1 MKKTLAIVLA
11 LVLAFSM
18 TAMAFADDVFT
29 RSKCKNQFNSQAAL
43 DEHAKVCPAVITVV
57 ADTKPYINN
66 ECPKCGAK
74 FVDEAEYNKHVAA
87 CDYYA
92 DPSKAP
98 APTKKDYVN
107 LTVKDVLNAIVE
119 LIKSSNTQW
128 DDIESVV
135 NRLVD
140 LVENLLKGIAVP
152 EADVNGAI
160 DDLKAKVG
168 DSGKLGDL
176 LDSLKAKIKSFY
188 AGDKAT
194 TEATTAAEKPAE
206 TGSATAGI
214 AAFAAISVAVAAA
227 YVCTKKKA

>member
-18 TAMAFADDVFT
+18 TAMAFAAE
-29 RSKCKNQFNSQAAL
+29 S
-43 DEHAKVCPAVITVV
+43 
-57 ADTKPYINN
+57 DTKAPAAGSAVGGQVGSYTNN
-66 ECPKCGAK
+66 ECPKCHAK

-87 CDYYA
+87 CTYGE
-92 DPSKAP
+92 SAP
-98 APTKKDYVN
+98 ATTKDYVN
-107 LTVKDVLNAIVE
+107 LTVKDVLNAVVE

-140 LVENLLKGIAVP
+140 LVENLLKGITVP

-168 DSGKLGDL
+168 DSGKLGGL

-214 AAFAAISVAVAAA
+214 AAFAAISVAAAAA

>member
-1 MKKTLAIVLA
+1 MVQMKKTLAIVLA

-18 TAMAFADDVFT
+18 TAMAFAEDPT
-29 RSKCKNQFNSQAAL
+29 TTTTAAS
-43 DEHAKVCPAVITVV
+43 TVAPV
-57 ADTKPYINN
+57 GGVPGSYDNN
-66 ECPKCGAK
+66 VCPKCGAK
-74 FVDEAEYNKHVAA
+74 FAIEAEYNKHVAA
-87 CDYYA
+87 CTVGD
-92 DPSKAP
+92 P
-98 APTKKDYVN
+98 APSKDYVV
-107 LTVKDVLNAIVE
+107 LTVKDGLNAIVE

-135 NRLVD
+135 TRLVD
-140 LVENLLKGIAVP
+140 LVENLLKGITVP

-168 DSGKLGDL
+168 NSGKLGDL

-214 AAFAAISVAVAAA
+214 AAFAAISVAAAAA

>member
-1 MKKTLAIVLA
+1 MVQMKKTLAIVLA

-29 RSKCKNQFNSQAAL
+29 CSKCKNQFNSQAAL

-66 ECPKCGAK
+66 ECPKCHAK

-87 CDYYA
+87 CTYGE
-92 DPSKAP
+92 SAP
-98 APTKKDYVN
+98 ATTKDYVD

-140 LVENLLKGIAVP
+140 LVENLLKGITVP

-168 DSGKLGDL
+168 DSGKLGGL

-214 AAFAAISVAVAAA
+214 AAFAAISVAAAAA

>member
-18 TAMAFADDVFT
+18 TAMAFAAE
-29 RSKCKNQFNSQAAL
+29 S
-43 DEHAKVCPAVITVV
+43 
-57 ADTKPYINN
+57 DTKAPAAGSAVGGQVGSYTNN
-66 ECPKCGAK
+66 ECPKCHAK

-87 CDYYA
+87 CTYGE
-92 DPSKAP
+92 SAP
-98 APTKKDYVN
+98 ATTKDYVD

-128 DDIESVV
+128 NDIESVV

-140 LVENLLKGIAVP
+140 LVENLLKGITVP

-168 DSGKLGDL
+168 DSGKLGGL

-214 AAFAAISVAVAAA
+214 AAFAAISVAAAAA

>member
-18 TAMAFADDVFT
+18 SAMAFAADST
-29 RSKCKNQFNSQAAL
+29 TTTTAS
-43 DEHAKVCPAVITVV
+43 V
-57 ADTKPYINN
+57 ANGGNAGSYDYNT
-66 ECPKCGAK
+66 CSKCGAK
-74 FVDEAEYNKHVAA
+74 FVNEQQFNNHVAA
-87 CDYYA
+87 CTYGDEA
-92 DPSKAP
+92 ESSNFFSDLSI
-98 APTKKDYVN
+98 
-107 LTVKDVLNAIVE
+107 KDVLSAVVE
-119 LIKSSNTQW
+119 LVKSSNTQW

-140 LVENLLKGIAVP
+140 LVEKLLSGITVS

-160 DDLKAKVG
+160 DDLKAKATG
-168 DSGKLGDL
+168 DSKLSGL
-176 LDSLKAKIKSFY
+176 LDSLKAKIMSFY

-194 TEATTAAEKPAE
+194 TEATTAAEEPAD

-214 AAFAAISVAVAAA
+214 AAFAAISVAAAAA

>member
-1 MKKTLAIVLA
+1 MVQMKKTLAIVLA

-18 TAMAFADDVFT
+18 TAMAFAEDPT
-29 RSKCKNQFNSQAAL
+29 TTTTAAS
-43 DEHAKVCPAVITVV
+43 TVAPV
-57 ADTKPYINN
+57 GGVPGSYDNN
-66 ECPKCGAK
+66 VCPKCGAK
-74 FVDEAEYNKHVAA
+74 FAIEAEYNKHVAA
-87 CDYYA
+87 CTVGD
-92 DPSKAP
+92 P
-98 APTKKDYVN
+98 APTKDYVD

-135 NRLVD
+135 TRLVD
-140 LVENLLKGIAVP
+140 LVENLLKGITVP

-168 DSGKLGDL
+168 NSGKLGDL

-188 AGDKAT
+188 AGDK
-194 TEATTAAEKPAE
+194 ATTAAEKPAE

-214 AAFAAISVAVAAA
+214 AAFAAISVAAAAA

>member
-1 MKKTLAIVLA
+1 MVQMKKTLAIVLA

-18 TAMAFADDVFT
+18 TAMAFAEDPT
-29 RSKCKNQFNSQAAL
+29 TTTAAS
-43 DEHAKVCPAVITVV
+43 TVAPV
-57 ADTKPYINN
+57 GGVPGSYDNN
-66 ECPKCGAK
+66 VCPKCGAK
-74 FVDEAEYNKHVAA
+74 FAIEAEYNKHVAA
-87 CDYYA
+87 CTVGD
-92 DPSKAP
+92 P
-98 APTKKDYVN
+98 APTKDYVD

-128 DDIESVV
+128 NDIESVV
-135 NRLVD
+135 TRLVD
-140 LVENLLKGIAVP
+140 LVENLLKGITVP

-214 AAFAAISVAVAAA
+214 AAVAAISVAAAAA

>member
-1 MKKTLAIVLA
+1 MVQMKKTLAIVLA

-18 TAMAFADDVFT
+18 TAMAFAEDPT
-29 RSKCKNQFNSQAAL
+29 TTTTAAS
-43 DEHAKVCPAVITVV
+43 TVAPV
-57 ADTKPYINN
+57 GGVPGSYDNN
-66 ECPKCGAK
+66 VCPKCGAK
-74 FVDEAEYNKHVAA
+74 FAIEAEYNKHVAA
-87 CDYYA
+87 CTVGD
-92 DPSKAP
+92 P
-98 APTKKDYVN
+98 AP
-107 LTVKDVLNAIVE
+107 TVKDVLNAIVE

-135 NRLVD
+135 TRLVD
-140 LVENLLKGIAVP
+140 LVENLLKGITVP

-168 DSGKLGDL
+168 NSGKLGDL

-214 AAFAAISVAVAAA
+214 AAFAAISVAAAAA

>member
-1 MKKTLAIVLA
+1 MVQMKKTLAIVLA

-18 TAMAFADDVFT
+18 TAMAFAEDPT
-29 RSKCKNQFNSQAAL
+29 TTTTAAS
-43 DEHAKVCPAVITVV
+43 TVAPV
-57 ADTKPYINN
+57 GGVPGSYDNN
-66 ECPKCGAK
+66 VCPKCGAK
-74 FVDEAEYNKHVAA
+74 FAIEAEYNKHVAA
-87 CDYYA
+87 CTVGD
-92 DPSKAP
+92 P
-98 APTKKDYVN
+98 APTKDYVD

-135 NRLVD
+135 TRLVD
-140 LVENLLKGIAVP
+140 LVENLLKGITVP

-160 DDLKAKVG
+160 DLKAKVG
-168 DSGKLGDL
+168 NSGKLGDL

-214 AAFAAISVAVAAA
+214 AAFAAISVAAAAA

>member
-18 TAMAFADDVFT
+18 TAMAFAEDPT
-29 RSKCKNQFNSQAAL
+29 TTTAAS
-43 DEHAKVCPAVITVV
+43 TVAPV
-57 ADTKPYINN
+57 GGVPGSYDNN
-66 ECPKCGAK
+66 VCPKCGAK
-74 FVDEAEYNKHVAA
+74 FAIEAEYNKHVAA
-87 CDYYA
+87 CTVGD
-92 DPSKAP
+92 P
-98 APTKKDYVN
+98 APTKDYVD

-128 DDIESVV
+128 NDIESVV
-135 NRLVD
+135 TRLVD
-140 LVENLLKGIAVP
+140 LVENLLKGITVP

-168 DSGKLGDL
+168 NSGKLGDL

-214 AAFAAISVAVAAA
+214 AAFAAISVAAAAA

>member
-1 MKKTLAIVLA
+1 MVQMKKTLAIVLA

-18 TAMAFADDVFT
+18 TAMAFAEDPT
-29 RSKCKNQFNSQAAL
+29 TTTAAS
-43 DEHAKVCPAVITVV
+43 TVAPV
-57 ADTKPYINN
+57 GGVPGSYDNN
-66 ECPKCGAK
+66 VCPKCGAK
-74 FVDEAEYNKHVAA
+74 FAIEAEYNKHVAS
-87 CDYYA
+87 CTHGD
-92 DPSKAP
+92 P
-98 APTKKDYVN
+98 APTKDYVD

-135 NRLVD
+135 TRLVD

-214 AAFAAISVAVAAA
+214 AAFAAISVAAAAA

>member
-1 MKKTLAIVLA
+1 MVQMKKTLAIVLA

-18 TAMAFADDVFT
+18 TAMAFAET
-29 RSKCKNQFNSQAAL
+29 TTAATT
-43 DEHAKVCPAVITVV
+43 AAATTVAPV
-57 ADTKPYINN
+57 GGVPGSYDNN
-66 ECPKCGAK
+66 VCPKCGAK
-74 FVDEAEYNKHVAA
+74 FAIEAEYNKHVAS
-87 CDYYA
+87 CTHGD
-92 DPSKAP
+92 P
-98 APTKKDYVN
+98 APTKDYVD

-135 NRLVD
+135 TRLVD
-140 LVENLLKGIAVP
+140 LVENLLKGITVP

-168 DSGKLGDL
+168 SGKLGDL

-214 AAFAAISVAVAAA
+214 AAFAAISVAAAAA

>member
-1 MKKTLAIVLA
+1 MVQMKKTLAIVLA

-18 TAMAFADDVFT
+18 TAMAFAEDPT
-29 RSKCKNQFNSQAAL
+29 TTTAAS
-43 DEHAKVCPAVITVV
+43 TVAPV
-57 ADTKPYINN
+57 GGVPGSYDNN
-66 ECPKCGAK
+66 VCPKCGAK
-74 FVDEAEYNKHVAA
+74 FAIEAEYNKHVAA
-87 CDYYA
+87 CTVGD
-92 DPSKAP
+92 P
-98 APTKKDYVN
+98 APTKDYVD

-135 NRLVD
+135 TRLVD
-140 LVENLLKGIAVP
+140 LVENLLKGITVP

-214 AAFAAISVAVAAA
+214 AAFAAISVAAAAA

>member
-18 TAMAFADDVFT
+18 TAMAFAEDPT
-29 RSKCKNQFNSQAAL
+29 TTTAAS
-43 DEHAKVCPAVITVV
+43 TVAPV
-57 ADTKPYINN
+57 GGVPGSYDNN
-66 ECPKCGAK
+66 VCPKCGAK
-74 FVDEAEYNKHVAA
+74 FAIEAEYNKHVAA
-87 CDYYA
+87 CTVGD
-92 DPSKAP
+92 P
-98 APTKKDYVN
+98 APTKDYVD

-135 NRLVD
+135 TRLVD
-140 LVENLLKGIAVP
+140 LVENLLKGITVP

-168 DSGKLGDL
+168 NSGKLGDL

-194 TEATTAAEKPAE
+194 TEATTAAEKSAE

-214 AAFAAISVAVAAA
+214 AAFAAISVAAAAA

>member
-18 TAMAFADDVFT
+18 TAMAFAEDPT
-29 RSKCKNQFNSQAAL
+29 TTTAAS
-43 DEHAKVCPAVITVV
+43 TVAPV
-57 ADTKPYINN
+57 GGVPGSYDNN
-66 ECPKCGAK
+66 VCPKCGAK
-74 FVDEAEYNKHVAA
+74 FAIEAEYNKHVAA
-87 CDYYA
+87 CTVGD
-92 DPSKAP
+92 P
-98 APTKKDYVN
+98 APTKDYVD

-128 DDIESVV
+128 NDIESVV
-135 NRLVD
+135 TRLVD

-168 DSGKLGDL
+168 DSGKLGGL

-214 AAFAAISVAVAAA
+214 AAFAAISVAAAAA

>member
-18 TAMAFADDVFT
+18 TAMAFAEDPT
-29 RSKCKNQFNSQAAL
+29 TTTTAAS
-43 DEHAKVCPAVITVV
+43 TVAPV
-57 ADTKPYINN
+57 GGVPGSYDNN
-66 ECPKCGAK
+66 VCPKCGAK
-74 FVDEAEYNKHVAA
+74 FAIEAEYNKHVAA
-87 CDYYA
+87 CTVGD
-92 DPSKAP
+92 P
-98 APTKKDYVN
+98 APTKDYVD

-135 NRLVD
+135 TRLVD
-140 LVENLLKGIAVP
+140 LVENLLKGITVP

-168 DSGKLGDL
+168 DSGKLGGL

-188 AGDKAT
+188 AT

-214 AAFAAISVAVAAA
+214 AAFAAISVAAAAA

>member
-18 TAMAFADDVFT
+18 TAMAFAAE
-29 RSKCKNQFNSQAAL
+29 S
-43 DEHAKVCPAVITVV
+43 
-57 ADTKPYINN
+57 DTKAPAAGSAVGGQVGSYPNN
-66 ECPKCGAK
+66 ECPKCHAK
-74 FVDEAEYNKHVAA
+74 FVDEAQYNAHIAA
-87 CDYYA
+87 CTYGE
-92 DPSKAP
+92 SAP
-98 APTKKDYVN
+98 ATTKDYVD

-119 LIKSSNTQW
+119 LIKSSNAQW

-135 NRLVD
+135 TRLVD
-140 LVENLLKGIAVP
+140 LVENLLKGISVP

-160 DDLKAKVG
+160 DDLKDKVG
-168 DSGKLGDL
+168 TSGKLGDL

-214 AAFAAISVAVAAA
+214 AAFAAISVAAAAA

>member
-1 MKKTLAIVLA
+1 MVQMKKTLAIVLA

-18 TAMAFADDVFT
+18 TAMAFAAESDPKA
-29 RSKCKNQFNSQAAL
+29 S
-43 DEHAKVCPAVITVV
+43 TVAPV
-57 ADTKPYINN
+57 GGVPGSYDNN
-66 ECPKCGAK
+66 VCPKCGAK
-74 FVDEAEYNKHVAA
+74 FAIEAEYNKHVAA
-87 CDYYA
+87 CTVGD
-92 DPSKAP
+92 P
-98 APTKKDYVN
+98 APTKDYVD

-135 NRLVD
+135 TRLVD
-140 LVENLLKGIAVP
+140 LVENLLKGITVP

>member
-18 TAMAFADDVFT
+18 TAMAFAEDPT
-29 RSKCKNQFNSQAAL
+29 TTTAAS
-43 DEHAKVCPAVITVV
+43 TVAPV
-57 ADTKPYINN
+57 GGVPGSYDNN
-66 ECPKCGAK
+66 VCPKCGAK
-74 FVDEAEYNKHVAA
+74 FAIEAEYNKHVAA
-87 CDYYA
+87 CTVGD
-92 DPSKAP
+92 P
-98 APTKKDYVN
+98 APTKDYVD
-107 LTVKDVLNAIVE
+107 LTVKGVLNAIVE

-135 NRLVD
+135 TRLVD
-140 LVENLLKGIAVP
+140 LVENLLKGITVP

-168 DSGKLGDL
+168 NSGKLGDL

-214 AAFAAISVAVAAA
+214 AAFAAISVAAAAA

>member
-18 TAMAFADDVFT
+18 TAMAFAAESDT
-29 RSKCKNQFNSQAAL
+29 TTTAA
-43 DEHAKVCPAVITVV
+43 ASTVAPV
-57 ADTKPYINN
+57 GGVPGSYDNN
-66 ECPKCGAK
+66 VCPKCGAK
-74 FVDEAEYNKHVAA
+74 FAIEAEYNKHVAA
-87 CDYYA
+87 CTVG
-92 DPSKAP
+92 P
-98 APTKKDYVN
+98 APTKDYVD

-135 NRLVD
+135 TRLVD
-140 LVENLLKGIAVP
+140 LVENLLKGITVP

>member
-18 TAMAFADDVFT
+18 SAMAFADEGGTTIIND
-29 RSKCKNQFNSQAAL
+29 CK
-43 DEHAKVCPAVITVV
+43 
-57 ADTKPYINN
+57 
-66 ECPKCGAK
+66 KCGAK
-74 FVDEAEYNKHVAA
+74 FVDEQQFNNHVAA
-87 CDYYA
+87 C
-92 DPSKAP
+92 
-98 APTKKDYVN
+98 TYVKEGEEAESSN
-107 LTVKDVLNAIVE
+107 FFSDLSIKDVLSAVVE
-119 LIKSSNTQW
+119 LVKSSNTQW

-140 LVENLLKGIAVP
+140 LVEKLLSGITVS

-160 DDLKAKVG
+160 DDLKAKTTG
-168 DSGKLGDL
+168 DSKLCDL
-176 LDSLKAKIKSFY
+176 LDSLKAKILSFY

-194 TEATTAAEKPAE
+194 TEATTAAEEPAD

-214 AAFAAISVAVAAA
+214 AAFAAISVAAAAA

>member
-18 TAMAFADDVFT
+18 TAMAFAET
-29 RSKCKNQFNSQAAL
+29 TTAATTT
-43 DEHAKVCPAVITVV
+43 AATTVAPV
-57 ADTKPYINN
+57 GGVPGSYDNN
-66 ECPKCGAK
+66 VCPKCGAK
-74 FVDEAEYNKHVAA
+74 FAIEAEYNKHIAS
-87 CDYYA
+87 CTHGD
-92 DPSKAP
+92 P
-98 APTKKDYVN
+98 APTKDYVD

-135 NRLVD
+135 TRLVD
-140 LVENLLKGIAVP
+140 LVENLLKGITVP

-168 DSGKLGDL
+168 DSGKLGGL

-188 AGDKAT
+188 AGDKATTEAT

-214 AAFAAISVAVAAA
+214 AAFAAISVAAAAA

>member
-1 MKKTLAIVLA
+1 MVQMKKTLAIVLA

-18 TAMAFADDVFT
+18 TAMAFAEDPT
-29 RSKCKNQFNSQAAL
+29 TTTAAS
-43 DEHAKVCPAVITVV
+43 TVAPV
-57 ADTKPYINN
+57 GGVPGSYDNN
-66 ECPKCGAK
+66 VCPKCGAK
-74 FVDEAEYNKHVAA
+74 FAIEAEYNKHVAA
-87 CDYYA
+87 CTVGD
-92 DPSKAP
+92 P
-98 APTKKDYVN
+98 APTKDYVD

-128 DDIESVV
+128 NDIESVV
-135 NRLVD
+135 TRLVD
-140 LVENLLKGIAVP
+140 LVENLLKGITVP

-214 AAFAAISVAVAAA
+214 AAFAAISVAAAAA

>member
-18 TAMAFADDVFT
+18 TAMAFA
-29 RSKCKNQFNSQAAL
+29 
-43 DEHAKVCPAVITVV
+43 
-57 ADTKPYINN
+57 ADTDTSSTTAAATVAPVGGVPGSYDNN
-66 ECPKCGAK
+66 VCPKCGAK
-74 FVDEAEYNKHVAA
+74 FAIEAEYNKHIAT
-87 CDYYA
+87 CTHGE
-92 DPSKAP
+92 S
-98 APTKKDYVN
+98 TTKDYVN
-107 LTVKDVLNAIVE
+107 LTVKDVLNAVVE
-119 LIKSSNTQW
+119 LIKSSNAQW

-135 NRLVD
+135 TRLVD

-214 AAFAAISVAVAAA
+214 AAFAAISVAAAAA

>member
-1 MKKTLAIVLA
+1 MVQMKKTLAIVLA

-18 TAMAFADDVFT
+18 TAMAFAEDPT
-29 RSKCKNQFNSQAAL
+29 TTTAAS
-43 DEHAKVCPAVITVV
+43 TVAPV
-57 ADTKPYINN
+57 GGVPGSYDNN
-66 ECPKCGAK
+66 VCPKCGAK
-74 FVDEAEYNKHVAA
+74 FAIEAEYNKHVAS
-87 CDYYA
+87 CTHGD
-92 DPSKAP
+92 P
-98 APTKKDYVN
+98 APTKDYVD

-128 DDIESVV
+128 GDIESVV
-135 NRLVD
+135 TRLVD

-214 AAFAAISVAVAAA
+214 AAFAAISVAAAAA